1 MRIFPSG
8 RAVFAILAMAFGL
21 AALTLF
27 IPTDPYLRW
36 QLLGGTIHE
45 RSRWIY
51 ERIHYDPT
59 PVDVVVIG
67 SSRMGAGIIA
77 PRLAEE
83 TGLNV
88 VNFSLPEA
96 GRNINYAIIDELLKT
111 KNPRLIVIG
120 VNEKPSRTGHST
132 WRYLAPTEIVL
143 DPGYAGN
150 IMYVP
155 DVGFQPWRQLKLL
168 AAGLSPETFGM
179 RRSFDPADYAGPALD
194 ITASIKLPDGTMKE
208 TEIPAAQAELERGV
222 RKLEA
227 GTRPPVLPARYADIE
242 FGDERTYI
250 RRIAALAQ
258 ARGIKVAFL
267 AIPYYTGPDTVQ
279 EADFYRQYGPLW
291 NAGFLSSHAE
301 LYSDYAHLT
310 RTGAAVLTDWLEPKV
325 VAMLAK
331 PQGG

>member
-21 AALTLF
+21 AALSLL

-77 PRLAEE
+77 PRLAEK

-111 KNPRLIVIG
+111 KQPQLIVLG

-132 WRYLAPTEIVL
+132 WRYLAPTDMLL

-150 IMYVP
+150 IMYIP
-155 DVGFQPWRQLKLL
+155 DLGFQPWRQLKLL
-168 AAGLSPETFGM
+168 AAGLSPESFGM
-179 RRSFDPADYAGPALD
+179 RRSFRPGDYAGPALD
-194 ITASIKLPDGTMKE
+194 ITANIKLPDGSIKRTD
-208 TEIPAAQAELERGV
+208 IPASLAELERGV

-227 GTRPPVLPARYADIE
+227 GTTPPLLPERYADIE

-250 RRIAALAQ
+250 RRIAAMAK

-267 AIPYYTGPDTVQ
+267 AIPYYTGPDAVQ
-279 EADFYRQYGPLW
+279 EEALYRQFGPVW
-291 NAGFLSSHAE
+291 NAGFLSPHAE
-301 LYSDYAHLT
+301 LYSDYAHLD
-310 RTGAAVLTDWLEPKV
+310 RAGAEQLTDWTAPRIKALLGPAE
-325 VAMLAK
+325 
-331 PQGG
+331 

>member
-21 AALTLF
+21 AALSLF

-45 RSRWIY
+45 RARWIY

-77 PRLAEE
+77 PRLAEK

-111 KNPRLIVIG
+111 KQPRLIVLG
-120 VNEKPSRTGHST
+120 VTEKPSRTGHST
-132 WRYLAPTEIVL
+132 WRYLAPTDMLI

-150 IMYVP
+150 IMYIP
-155 DVGFQPWRQLKLL
+155 DLGFQPWRQLKLL
-168 AAGLSPETFGM
+168 AAGLSPESFGM
-179 RRSFDPADYAGPALD
+179 RRDFDPADYAGPALD
-194 ITASIKLPDGTMKE
+194 ITGNIKLPDGTIKR
-208 TEIPAAQAELERGV
+208 TDLPASRAELERGV
-222 RKLEA
+222 KKLEA
-227 GTRPPVLPARYADIE
+227 GMTPPLLPARYADIE
-242 FGDERTYI
+242 FGDERTYV
-250 RRIAALAQ
+250 RRIAAMAR

-267 AIPYYTGPDTVQ
+267 ALPYYTGPDTVQ
-279 EADFYRQYGPLW
+279 EEALYRQFGPVW
-291 NAGFLSSHAE
+291 NAGFFSPHAE
-301 LYSDYAHLT
+301 LYSDYAHLD
-310 RTGAAVLTDWLEPKV
+310 RAGAEQLTDWTAPRIKALLGEPG
-325 VAMLAK
+325 A
-331 PQGG
+331 

>member
-8 RAVFAILAMAFGL
+8 KAVLAILAMALGL

-51 ERIHYDPT
+51 ERIHYDST
-59 PVDVVVIG
+59 PIDVVVIG
-67 SSRMGAGIIA
+67 SSRTGAGIIA

-111 KNPRLIVIG
+111 KQPRLIVLG
-120 VNEKPSRTGHST
+120 VTEKPSRTGHST
-132 WRYLAPTEIVL
+132 WRYLAPTDKVL

-155 DVGFQPWRQLKLL
+155 DLGFQPWRQLKLF

-179 RRSFDPADYAGPALD
+179 RRQFDRADYAGPILD
-194 ITASIKLPDGTMKE
+194 TATNIRLPGGVIRRTDL
-208 TEIPAAQAELERGV
+208 PASQAELERGV
-222 RKLEA
+222 KKLEA
-227 GTRPPVLPARYADIE
+227 GTTPPLLPERYADIE
-242 FGDERTYI
+242 FGDERHNI

-267 AIPYYTGPDTVQ
+267 AIPYYTGPAAVQ
-279 EADFYRQYGPLW
+279 EDALYRQYGPVW
-291 NAGFLSSHAE
+291 NASFLSDQAA
-301 LYSDYAHLT
+301 LYSDYAHLD
-310 RTGAAVLTDWLEPKV
+310 RAGAEQLTDWTANHINAL
-325 VAMLAK
+325 L
-331 PQGG
+331 GRSG